1 LNLLELKSNQTLRDI
16 PLFSELSVQQLRLV
30 TSFSKL
36 KKYKKGERIFNEGDL
51 YVGFYIL
58 LKGTVKVS
66 KISIKGKESIVHI
79 VKSLNAFAD
88 VPMFE
93 GGIYPVSAEAIEESL
108 TLFIPK
114 EKFITLLHDEPN
126 ITFKMLAG
134 FAKRMRSLVNQ
145 IEDLSSKEVTNR
157 LAKYILIEIKNS
169 GTEKLPQPFVKL
181 AIPKS
186 AIASYLGTITE
197 TFSRTLKK
205 LQDEGIIRVMG
216 KKIFV
221 NDLKRLK
228 DLSK

>member
-1 LNLLELKSNQTLRDI
+1 MKSNQTLRDI

-93 GGIYPVSAEAIEESL
+93 GDIYPVSAEAIEESL

>member
-1 LNLLELKSNQTLRDI
+1 MKSNQTLRDI

-30 TSFSKL
+30 TSYSKL

-93 GGIYPVSAEAIEESL
+93 GDIYPVSAEAIEESL

>member
-1 LNLLELKSNQTLRDI
+1 M
-16 PLFSELSVQQLRLV
+16 
-30 TSFSKL
+30 KL

-93 GGIYPVSAEAIEESL
+93 GDIYPVSAEAIEESL

-134 FAKRMRSLVNQ
+134 FEKRMRSLVNQ

>member
-1 LNLLELKSNQTLRDI
+1 LNLLELNSNQTLRDI
-16 PLFSELSVQQLRLV
+16 PLFSELSIEQLRLV

-66 KISIKGKESIVHI
+66 KISTKGKESIVHI

-88 VPMFE
+88 TPLFD
-93 GGIYPVSAEAIEESL
+93 GDIYPVSAEVIEESL

-114 EKFITLLHDEPN
+114 EKFITLLYDEPN

-169 GTEKLPQPFVKL
+169 GTEKLPEPVIKL

-228 DLSK
+228 ELSK